1 MSCCTHCQDA
11 ESFFS
16 RRTARRE
23 LRRYRRRGPPR
34 FTRRLLD
41 LIPERDVRERSLLDV
56 GGGIGAIQHEMFAR
70 GLARAVHVDASAA
83 YLERSADEA
92 ERRGHRDRV
101 EYRYGDFV
109 DLAPDL
115 EAADIVTL
123 DRVVCCYPDMPRLIR
138 ASTARADRVYALSY
152 PRARRATKAVMAL
165 GNLFFR
171 LRRSA
176 FRTFV
181 HPPAAIHAEIE
192 RQGFERVGRR
202 RTIIWEAAVYRRMG
216 VIRDGGGVG
225 GRRE

>member
-41 LIPERDVRERSLLDV
+41 LIPDRDVRERSLLDV

-92 ERRGHRDRV
+92 KRRGHRDRV

-165 GNLFFR
+165 GLASDAEVR
-171 LRRSA
+171 WVLK
-176 FRTFV
+176 
-181 HPPAAIHAEIE
+181 PAMIGSTM
-192 RQGFERVGRR
+192 R
-202 RTIIWEAAVYRRMG
+202 AAGPSTMSS
-216 VIRDGGGVG
+216 GGGSG
-225 GRRE
+225 ARDLARGDAPPDPRP